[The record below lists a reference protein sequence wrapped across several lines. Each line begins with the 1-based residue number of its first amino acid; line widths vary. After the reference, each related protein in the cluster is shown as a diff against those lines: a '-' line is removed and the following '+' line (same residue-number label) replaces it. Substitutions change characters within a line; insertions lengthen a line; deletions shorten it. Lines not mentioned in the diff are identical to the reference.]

1 LPVTLSPLAAAR
13 ALLPALL
20 PLACL
25 GVGCAN
31 TSEERQLADMRAEI
45 DRIQERRDKEDEA
58 ELPYGVSKDETGDS
72 LPAAPT
78 LPPTSAPSVQAVPA
92 EQDSVTLGEG
102 RDVAPATSGAMNG
115 AIAMSDESGDT
126 EDPTPRPNIR
136 VFGSSRAVRG
146 GWREDQVEQTSP
158 DDGPRTAGP
167 LDPAAPPAYDAAMA
181 LVNAHQYD
189 RAIDAFAAF
198 LVRWPDHPYAN
209 NAMYWRGECYFAKG
223 DYARAAD
230 QFEGVVA
237 RFPAGAKAPDAQLK
251 LGMTRLKL
259 GQPAKAKEAFDRLA
273 QIYPQSDA
281 ARRIPVVPVPSTTRA
296 PSSEDR
302 R

>member
-1 LPVTLSPLAAAR
+1 M
-13 ALLPALL
+13 LLMFSS
-20 PLACL
+20 
-25 GVGCAN
+25 GCAS
-31 TSEERQLADMRAEI
+31 TAEERQLADMRSEI
-45 DRIQERRDKEDEA
+45 ERIQADRDKADEEA
-58 ELPYGVSKDETGDS
+58 LPYGVATDETGAA

-78 LPPTSAPSVQAVPA
+78 LPPNEPSVQPVPA
-92 EQDSVTLGEG
+92 DEDSVTLGTAHESPG
-102 RDVAPATSGAMNG
+102 AWSGGAVAMADEPA
-115 AIAMSDESGDT
+115 DT
-126 EDPTPRPNIR
+126 EDPTPRPAIR
-136 VFGSSRAVRG
+136 VFGSSRTVRG
-146 GWREDQVEQTSP
+146 SWREDQVEQTSP

-181 LVNAHQYD
+181 MVNARQYD

-237 RFPAGAKAPDAQLK
+237 RFPAGAKAPDALLK

-259 GQPAKAKEAFDRLA
+259 GQPSKAKEVFDRLT